1 MSTRSLEI
9 LLMTRRAQA
18 LAVILVGVSF
28 VASGQI
34 DSPHDVSSKTQ
45 IVILGTGTPSPE
57 PDTMGPSIAIVV
69 RGEAYIV
76 DAGVGLVRRASAA
89 NRAGTRGLGMRNL
102 RRIFITHLHTDHTI
116 GLPDLIFTPWIM
128 GRTAP
133 LEVWGPTGTA
143 AMIDHIVQAWSEDND
158 IRINGLEH
166 GNKTGSKV
174 VPHEIQPG
182 VVYQDANVKVTA
194 FLVKHGSWKQAFGY
208 RFDTP
213 DRSIVLSGDTSPSES
228 VSEICNGCD
237 VLMHEAYSLAGYA
250 TRSEAWQ
257 KYSRDFHTDS
267 NELADLATKA
277 RPKTL
282 ILYHQMYFGGPKDT
296 EAGLLGEIRAKYKG
310 EVISARDL
318 AVY

>member
-1 MSTRSLEI
+1 MSTTNR
-9 LLMTRRAQA
+9 MTRRAQA

-34 DSPHDVSSKTQ
+34 GSPRDVSSKTQ
-45 IVILGTGTPSPE
+45 VVILGTGTPSPE

-69 RGEAYIV
+69 GGAAYIV

-89 NRAGTRGLGMRNL
+89 NRAGMRGLEMGNL

-158 IRINGLEH
+158 IRVNGLEH
-166 GNKTGSKV
+166 GNKTGNKV

-237 VLMHEAYSLAGYA
+237 VLMHEVYSLAGYA